1 MKTSLFVRIVF
12 TAIIVLLLFTTYV
25 AYRNIEKYIDE
36 SRWIRHSNEVINTI
50 QNVRSELQTAV
61 VGHLGYQITKDSIY
75 LASNAAAEEGIYH
88 SLDRLDSLVKGD
100 TLQKQLSDSL
110 RTLSRQQ
117 FNLIRE
123 IIDFEQRP
131 ETRENAWFKTQLMQF
146 EYEQLTR
153 MHSIVE
159 QFRNRELLNL
169 RVRSVKEQDFRYM
182 TPLSLLLY
190 SFIALGACTFLFLN
204 ISDALSR
211 KEKAEKALQSKINEL
226 NEEVNR
232 RTFAEKSLQKV
243 LDGSPNGI
251 SAFHAIRDDAG
262 TIIDFEWYMTNRASE
277 RMVKKDAEQ
286 LIGKRLLEMM
296 PNNKTEGLFD
306 VYCQV
311 VESGLTRHLEKY
323 YEGEG
328 IKTWFHII
336 AVKNDDGFIVTFSD
350 ITQSKQQIL
359 KIQESEMLLR
369 EAELLNDMG
378 NWRWNLSTHALYW
391 SEGVYRIFEKNAISY
406 IPAFSDLINSIHPDE
421 REAQEKLIKN
431 AMAAGNDFQSDFR
444 ITTGNKVKYL
454 QMKGRPTYN
463 SLKELNG
470 FFGTLQDFTAE
481 RQLEEQLRLQTL
493 ELKRSN
499 EDLEQFA
506 YVASHDLQEPLRK
519 IQAFGDRLQSRYE
532 NVLEDSG
539 LDYLERM
546 QNAAGRMQKLIED
559 LLTFSRVTRKILPFQ
574 SIELQELIAAVVDDL
589 EQRITE
595 TKAQVQMSKLPL
607 VYGDP
612 AQLQRLFLNLIGNA
626 IKFRKENEAP
636 RIEITSQKLGSGE
649 LMEQFGIN
657 AEEGMHHI
665 SIADNGIGFDEKHAE
680 KIFNIFQRLHG
691 RSAYPGTGIGLAIC
705 RKIVMAHN
713 GYIFAD
719 GEAGRGARFSILMPL
734 SDRG

>member
-1 MKTSLFVRIVF
+1 
-12 TAIIVLLLFTTYV
+12 
-25 AYRNIEKYIDE
+25 
-36 SRWIRHSNEVINTI
+36 
-50 QNVRSELQTAV
+50 
-61 VGHLGYQITKDSIY
+61 
-75 LASNAAAEEGIYH
+75 
-88 SLDRLDSLVKGD
+88 
-100 TLQKQLSDSL
+100 
-110 RTLSRQQ
+110 
-117 FNLIRE
+117 
-123 IIDFEQRP
+123 
-131 ETRENAWFKTQLMQF
+131 
-146 EYEQLTR
+146 
-153 MHSIVE
+153 
-159 QFRNRELLNL
+159 
-169 RVRSVKEQDFRYM
+169 
-182 TPLSLLLY
+182 
-190 SFIALGACTFLFLN
+190 
-204 ISDALSR
+204 
-211 KEKAEKALQSKINEL
+211 
-226 NEEVNR
+226 
-232 RTFAEKSLQKV
+232 
-243 LDGSPNGI
+243 
-251 SAFHAIRDDAG
+251 
-262 TIIDFEWYMTNRASE
+262 
-277 RMVKKDAEQ
+277 
-286 LIGKRLLEMM
+286 
-296 PNNKTEGLFD
+296 